1 MPAEWERHAATWVV
15 WPHCPDTWPGCL
27 VEAQA
32 EFEVLVRALLDSE
45 PVHILVQDEDL
56 AADLTARLGDLLP
69 LGRVRIHEVDTD
81 DAWMRDSGPT
91 FVEDEDGRI
100 LAIDWVFNSWGG
112 KYPPWD
118 RDDAVARRVATL
130 AGVPRVRSELVV
142 EGGALEVDGRGG
154 LIATQSSL
162 VDARRNPGVG
172 RDEIER
178 AFSELLGV
186 SHFVWLDGCIEGDDT
201 DGHVDEIA
209 RFVAPGRVV
218 CAYESDARDAN
229 HEPLERCRSQL
240 LAAPELEVVDLPM
253 PPPIVAGGQRLP
265 ASYANFYIANAAV
278 LVPTFGA
285 ASDAAALDLLG
296 RLFPGRKAV
305 GIPSQALLRGLGSVH
320 CLTQQQP
327 G

>member
-1 MPAEWERHAATWVV
+1 
-15 WPHCPDTWPGCL
+15 
-27 VEAQA
+27 
-32 EFEVLVRALLDSE
+32 
-45 PVHILVQDEDL
+45 
-56 AADLTARLGDLLP
+56 
-69 LGRVRIHEVDTD
+69 
-81 DAWMRDSGPT
+81 
-91 FVEDEDGRI
+91 
-100 LAIDWVFNSWGG
+100 
-112 KYPPWD
+112 
-118 RDDAVARRVATL
+118 
-130 AGVPRVRSELVV
+130 VV

-162 VDARRNPGVG
+162 VDARRNPGVR

-186 SHFVWLDGCIEGDDT
+186 SRFVWLDGCIEGDDT

-218 CAYESDARDAN
+218 CAYESDAGDAN

-240 LAAPELEVVDLPM
+240 QAAPELEVVDLPM